1 MNVIFGRKL
10 NQLKECSVRA
20 VDTGEL
26 VLKHQAISGHSA
38 EYAPISFPFFML
50 FTKFQIKYN
59 ANWWCITWP
68 YPDIWIYPIW
78 SYTRCIK
85 YYQLVDRSKIVL
97 DTI

>member
-68 YPDIWIYPIW
+68 WYMNISHMIIY
-78 SYTRCIK
+78 TL
-85 YYQLVDRSKIVL
+85 YQILPVGG
-97 DTI
+97 